1 MSTAKSPPLVSIVL
15 PTHNG
20 SAFLQA
26 ALESC
31 VEQTYANWELIV
43 VDDASTDETPAVIQ
57 RFVEQDARIRAIR
70 HPQNIRLPGALN
82 SGFAV
87 ARGEYLTWTSDD
99 NKYRP
104 HALAEMVQFLEAH
117 PDTGMVYTDYSI
129 IGKHDEL
136 ISAIQVR
143 AINYLPEANFVGG
156 CFMYRRSVAETIGE
170 YSSDLFLAED
180 WDYWFRVSSRFHVA
194 PLHRDLYLYRKHDG
208 SLTTQRSRDIETSV
222 CRVLERNLPAIV
234 WHNQELRARVLVRL
248 AIGAADRGDFSRTY
262 PYLFQA
268 LASQPRILLKIPPV
282 LWLKGVL
289 PPPLYSRGRAL
300 WARFASLDANLRRS
314 D

>member
-1 MSTAKSPPLVSIVL
+1 MSSPLVSIVL

-20 SAFLQA
+20 SAFLHA
-26 ALESC
+26 SLESC

-43 VDDASTDETPAVIQ
+43 VDDASTDETPEVIQ
-57 RFVEQDARIRAIR
+57 HFVERDARIRTIR
-70 HPQNIRLPGALN
+70 HPRNIRLPAALN

-104 HALAEMVQFLEAH
+104 HALAEMVGFLEEH
-117 PDTGMVYTDYSI
+117 PDTGMVYADYSI
-129 IGKHDEL
+129 IGKNDEL
-136 ISAIQVR
+136 IRAIQVR
-143 AINYLPEANFVGG
+143 AIKYLPEANFVGG
-156 CFMYRRSVAETIGE
+156 CFMYRRSVAATIGE
-170 YSSDLFLAED
+170 YSSDLFLVED

-208 SLTTQRSRDIETSV
+208 SLTAQRSREVEAAV
-222 CRVLERNLPAIV
+222 CLVLERNLPAIA
-234 WHNQELRARVLVRL
+234 WHNQGLRARVLVRL
-248 AIGAADRGDFSRTY
+248 AIGAADRGNSSRMFL
-262 PYLFQA
+262 YLAQA
-268 LASQPRILLKIPPV
+268 LASYPRILLKIPPV

-289 PPPLYSRGRAL
+289 PPPLYCRGRAL
-300 WARFASLDANLRRS
+300 WARFASVHANLRHS

>member
-26 ALESC
+26 SLESC
-31 VEQTYANWELIV
+31 IEQTYANWELIV

-57 RFVEQDARIRAIR
+57 RFVERDARIRTIR

-104 HALAEMVQFLEAH
+104 HALAEMVQFLEEH
-117 PDTGMVYTDYSI
+117 PDTGMVYADYSI
-129 IGKHDEL
+129 IGKNDEL
-136 ISAIQVR
+136 ICAIQVR
-143 AINYLPEANFVGG
+143 AIKYLPEANFVGG
-156 CFMYRRSVAETIGE
+156 CFMYRRSVADTIGE

-180 WDYWFRVSSRFHVA
+180 WDYWLRVSSRFHVA

-208 SLTTQRSRDIETSV
+208 SLTAQRSRDVEASV
-222 CRVLERNLPAIV
+222 CLVLERNLPAIV
-234 WHNQELRARVLVRL
+234 WHSHALRARVLVRL
-248 AIGAADRGDFSRTY
+248 AIGAADRGDFLRIVR
-262 PYLFQA
+262 YLVQA
-268 LASQPRILLKIPPV
+268 LASYPQIFREIPPV

-289 PPPLYSRGRAL
+289 PPPLYCRGRAL
-300 WARFASLDANLRRS
+300 WTRFASVHADLRRS
-314 D
+314 